1 VLASDKEAPTMNV
14 AAYKVPRR
22 FPEMPGHWQQFA
34 LCLLFHLLVPCIPL
48 GIEWV
53 VLGHVEN
60 KTLLLFVAVYPLSI
74 GVSSRSSLMFGITV
88 IVGLVYSI
96 FFGLISGNVL
106 LNPNVYKV
114 GAKCLAGLVLI
125 HAGERYNRHVVDGES
140 FWEFG

>member
-1 VLASDKEAPTMNV
+1 
-14 AAYKVPRR
+14 
-22 FPEMPGHWQQFA
+22 MPDHWQQFA

-74 GVSSRSSLMFGITV
+74 GVSSHSSLMFGITV
-88 IVGLVYSI
+88 VVGLVYSI

-106 LNPNVYKV
+106 LNPNIYRV
-114 GAKCLAGLVLI
+114 GTVGLIALVLL
-125 HAGERYNRHVVDGES
+125 HTCERYNRHVADQES